1 MKKRLDQIISQ
12 LYPQWTRSKI
22 QSMIEKG
29 LVQIFDQ
36 NWKTVVKPGVKFDE
50 ALLTQETIKIT
61 LDEEMQ
67 YVSRGALKIK
77 KAFEE
82 YRLNPQNKIALDV
95 GLSTG
100 GFSDYLLKNG
110 ALKILGVDVGK
121 DQLHPSLKENNRLVW
136 RDKINAREGIP
147 RDLLDGFF
155 GDLNRRSFDLIV
167 IDVSFI
173 SLELILPPIVPLL
186 GADGHLVCLVK
197 PQFELSKND
206 LNKKGVVKDPA
217 MGTASVEKI
226 SGVLVQN
233 KLEILGSCSSPIEG
247 ENGNQEYLIVSHR
260 S

>member
-36 NWKTVVKPGVKFDE
+36 GWKTVLRPGIKFEEDTLNKE
-50 ALLTQETIKIT
+50 KIKLT

-67 YVSRGALKIK
+67 FVSRGALKIK

-82 YRLNPQNKIALDV
+82 FGLDPQNKVALDV

-110 ALKILGVDVGK
+110 AFKILGVDVGK
-121 DQLHPSLKENNRLVW
+121 DQLHPSLKENDRLVYH
-136 RDKINAREGIP
+136 DKVNAREGVP
-147 RDLLDGFF
+147 REILDGFF
-155 GDLNRRSFDLIV
+155 SNLNSRSFDLIV
-167 IDVSFI
+167 VDVSFI
-173 SLELILPPIVPLL
+173 SLGLILPPIAPLL
-186 GADGHLVCLVK
+186 GADGHLICLVK
-197 PQFELSKND
+197 PQFELSRGD

-217 MGTASVEKI
+217 MGKSCVEKI

-233 KLEILGSCSSPIEG
+233 KLDIIGSCTSPIEG

-260 S
+260 P